1 MTIMRP
7 LNARDLL
14 LTLCFAL
21 LPATTLADSLRLVAE
36 GESQDFGFSVA
47 PAGDVNG
54 DGIPDLIV
62 GAPSYDGIQDFA
74 GRAYLFL
81 GPFDADRSAADADA
95 TISAV
100 NFGDNLGFSV
110 AGAGDTDGD
119 GFDDLLI
126 GARSNDAP
134 GIQSGQV
141 YLFRGPVTGD
151 LQAADADAVISGE
164 DFDELGRAV
173 AGIGDIDDD
182 GIADIAL
189 GAPLASNRGRVLVFR
204 GPVSGALTTADADAV
219 IDGTEFNELLGTSVS
234 RAGDLN
240 SDGVDD
246 LVIGGPRPNL
256 NGAGPGHAYVFFG
269 PVTGRHS
276 ANEADVI
283 LQGEAL
289 NDEFG
294 SSVAGG
300 SDVNGDGIDDLLV
313 GAAQFSAG
321 LTGKAYVFHGPLA
334 GFVSAGDADAELSG
348 EARQDLFGDSVALP
362 GDVNG
367 DGLGDVLVGSEFS
380 NSLAVHGGRAFVYL
394 SPLAGNVGVAA
405 ATVLS
410 GASGETVGAAVAS
423 AGDVDDDGRA
433 DLLVGASGFEGTG
446 FAQLLH
452 GADLAPAPVRV
463 TVAAPGGPV
472 QIPAGG
478 GSFEFRVVIRNL
490 TAETQNVELW
500 TSLLV
505 PPARTSRSPVL
516 GPIEISLPPNATV
529 QRTFTQ
535 NVPGSFPAGRSL
547 LVANVRNPADTAG
560 DLANLSFSKAPAI
573 D

>member
-1 MTIMRP
+1 MRP
-7 LNARDLL
+7 RNARDLL

-21 LPATTLADSLRLVAE
+21 LPATTLADGLRLVAE

-54 DGIPDLIV
+54 DDIPDLIV

-81 GPFDADRSAADADA
+81 GPFEADRSAANADA

-119 GFDDLLI
+119 GFDDLLM
-126 GARSNDAP
+126 GARSNDAQ

-141 YLFRGPVTGD
+141 YLFRGPLSGD
-151 LQAADADAVISGE
+151 LRVADADAVISGE

-173 AGIGDIDDD
+173 AGIGDIDGD
-182 GIADIAL
+182 GLADIAL
-189 GAPLASNRGRVLVFR
+189 GAPLANNRGRVLIFR
-204 GPVSGALTTADADAV
+204 GPVSGELATADADAV

-240 SDGVDD
+240 DDGIGDV
-246 LVIGGPRPNL
+246 VIGGPRPNL
-256 NGAGPGHAYVFFG
+256 NGAGTGHAYVFFG
-269 PVTGRHS
+269 PVGGLHS

-300 SDVNGDGIDDLLV
+300 SDVNGDGIDDLLI

-321 LTGKAYVFHGPLA
+321 LSGKAYVFHGPLA
-334 GFVSAGDADAELSG
+334 GFIPAAAADAELSG
-348 EARQDLFGDSVALP
+348 EAREDLYGDSVALP

-380 NSLAVHGGRAFVYL
+380 NSLAVHGGRAFLYL

-405 ATVLS
+405 ATVMT
-410 GASGETVGAAVAS
+410 GDSGETVGAAVAP

-452 GADLAPAPVRV
+452 GADLAPAPLRV
-463 TVAAPGGPV
+463 SVAAPGGPV
-472 QIPAGG
+472 QIPASG
-478 GSFEFRVVIRNL
+478 GSFEFRVVMRNL
-490 TAETQNVELW
+490 TAQTQTVELW

-516 GPIEISLPPNATV
+516 GPVQISLPPNGTV

-535 NVPGSFPAGRSL
+535 SVPGPFPAGRSL
-547 LVANVRNPADTAG
+547 LVTNVRNPADTSG
-560 DLANLSFSKAPAI
+560 DLANLAFTKAPAI